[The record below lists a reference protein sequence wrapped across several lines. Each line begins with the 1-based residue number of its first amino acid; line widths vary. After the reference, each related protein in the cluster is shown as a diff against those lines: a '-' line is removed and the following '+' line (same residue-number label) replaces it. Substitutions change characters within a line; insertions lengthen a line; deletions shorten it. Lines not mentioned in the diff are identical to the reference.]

1 MHISEGVLNTPTL
14 IAGYAIALPTLAY
27 TMRSLNTQ
35 NTLRTAAFS
44 ALFLVV
50 SFIHI
55 PLGPSSIHLLFIG
68 ILGAVL
74 GRCAF
79 VAIFVALFIQGLMFG
94 FGGIFVLG
102 VNASIMGY
110 AALFTSFIYNL
121 KIKSKFFPPSIRYF
135 LAGFLGVLLG
145 TIFLFFTMWANHL
158 FGAGITVFIGNIP
171 LMIVEGFIS
180 LVVLKYLEKL
190 GRL

>member
-14 IAGYAIALPTLAY
+14 VAGYAVALPTLAY
-27 TMRSLNTQ
+27 TMRSLNTA
-35 NTLRTAAFS
+35 NLLKTAAFS

-74 GRCAF
+74 GRAAF
-79 VAIFVALFIQGLMFG
+79 VAIFIALFIQGLMFG
-94 FGGIFVLG
+94 FGGIYVLG
-102 VNASIMGY
+102 VNSSIMGL

-121 KIKSKFFPPSIRYF
+121 KLDCRFFTPSVRYF

-145 TIFLFFTMWANHL
+145 TIFLLLVMWANGL
-158 FGAGITVFIGNIP
+158 LGAGVTVFIGNIP

-180 LVVLKYLEKL
+180 LVVLKYLLRIGKL
-190 GRL
+190 